1 MKLGYKI
8 LIISVFFGLIAWCID
23 GVIDHF
29 FFKETALEGSLFLNL
44 PIHHVFMRVSVLALF
59 IIFGLVIGHILTRLK
74 KTEGILKQQ
83 AEELARSNAE
93 LEQFA
98 YVASHDLQEPLRMVS
113 SYVQLLARRYKD
125 KLDADADDFID
136 YAVDG
141 ANRMQQLINDLLT
154 YSRLGTLKKDFKST
168 DCDTLLAQVLENLQV
183 VIKESNALIE
193 LKSLPTIT
201 CDSATI
207 GQVFQNLINN
217 AIKFRN
223 VHPPHIR
230 IAAEEQDDEWIFSV
244 CDNGIG
250 IDPKYAERIF
260 LIFQRL
266 HDRKTYPGT
275 GIGLSICKKIVERH
289 GGRIWVAS
297 HPGEGST
304 FYFSIP
310 KGGM

>member
-1 MKLGYKI
+1 M
-8 LIISVFFGLIAWCID
+8 ISVFFGLLSWCID
-23 GVIDHF
+23 GIIDYF
-29 FFKETALEGSLFLNL
+29 FFKEATLEGSLICDMQ
-44 PIHHVFMRVSVLALF
+44 IHHLFMRLSVMALF
-59 IIFGLVIGHILTRLK
+59 LIFGLVISHILTRLK
-74 KTEGILKQQ
+74 ETEGILKQHT
-83 AEELARSNAE
+83 EELARSNAE

-125 KLDADADDFID
+125 RLDADANDFID

-154 YSRLGTLKKDFKST
+154 YSRIGTIKKDFKST
-168 DCDTLLAQVLENLQV
+168 DCEALLAQVLENLQV
-183 VIKESNALIE
+183 AITESNALIE
-193 LKSLPTIT
+193 HEPLPTIT
-201 CDSATI
+201 CDGMKI

-217 AIKFRN
+217 AIKFCN
-223 VHPPHIR
+223 LHPPHIR
-230 IAAEEQDDEWIFSV
+230 ISAEEQDDAWIFSV
-244 CDNGIG
+244 RDNGIG

-266 HDRKTYPGT
+266 HDRNTYPGT

-310 KGGM
+310 KGGN